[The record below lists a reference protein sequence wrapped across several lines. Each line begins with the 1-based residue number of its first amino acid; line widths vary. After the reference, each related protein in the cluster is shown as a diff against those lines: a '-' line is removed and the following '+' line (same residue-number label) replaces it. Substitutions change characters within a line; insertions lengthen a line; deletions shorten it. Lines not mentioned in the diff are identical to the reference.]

1 MPNDTLR
8 QDSET
13 PYIPARKGPAVK
25 RPIRLPRSEEPGMLF
40 DVAFCNIKDENSSAV
55 SSKRKSVGNRWQLR
69 RTCWFRRAVVT
80 P

>member
-25 RPIRLPRSEEPGMLF
+25 RPIRLPRSEEPVMLF
-40 DVAFCNIKDENSSAV
+40 DVAFSGCVTI
-55 SSKRKSVGNRWQLR
+55 R
-69 RTCWFRRAVVT
+69 RYHHTIEVFCVR
-80 P
+80 